1 MGEVFSRDQP
11 HQLQPVQ
18 CQLVCCNNWVVT
30 AVSNMEVSQMLL
42 HYVTWLSTNQILSH
56 DLHPIRFCHMTFI
69 QSDFVTCLHPIR
81 FCHMTFIQSDFVTWL
96 SANQILSHDFQPI
109 KLCHMTFIQSL
120 SVFLPL
126 HHSNYAGTDNLS
138 SHHQLN
144 RLSSHCQLHRL
155 LNHRQL
161 SNLPQPRRQKIKKLS
176 DCVHTWCTQWHALK
190 GYTRVYMYIVS

>member
-69 QSDFVTCLHPIR
+69 QSDFVTWPSSYQILSHA
-81 FCHMTFIQSDFVTWL
+81 FIQSDFVTWP
-96 SANQILSHDFQPI
+96 SSNQILSHDFQPI
-109 KLCHMTFIQSL
+109 RFCHMTFS
-120 SVFLPL
+120 
-126 HHSNYAGTDNLS
+126 
-138 SHHQLN
+138 QLN
-144 RLSSHCQLHRL
+144 YVTWPSS
-155 LNHRQL
+155 NHFLYFYRYTTQTMQVPTI
-161 SNLPQPRRQKIKKLS
+161 SQVITSWTDYPVIASYTDSWTIASCPIVPSQGDRR
-176 DCVHTWCTQWHALK
+176 
-190 GYTRVYMYIVS
+190 